1 MPNRYTYNSQ
11 RYYTAGANAVL
22 PEYYEQNDSININ
35 RESYT
40 ANSKKKIKLIIN
52 ENLKLFT
59 VAFLLAALV
68 VGQYVYI
75 AGMGY
80 GIVRQENELNQV
92 LNNNEKLKQQY
103 AYLGDLS
110 TVEAYAVNNLG
121 MVKASS
127 SMAYVSSADSQESTQ
142 EEEAVQ
148 EDSSILKSIV
158 SGVFGI
164 FKSY

>member
-1 MPNRYTYNSQ
+1 MPNKYTYTAQ
-11 RYYTAGANAVL
+11 RYYTAGANAVAR
-22 PEYYEQNDSININ
+22 EYYEQNDSININ
-35 RESYT
+35 EENYT

-80 GIVRQENELNQV
+80 NIVKQENELNAV

-103 AYLGDLS
+103 AYLGDLA

-121 MVKASS
+121 MVKAQD
-127 SMAYVSSADSQESTQ
+127 SMAYVSSAETDNNATVEENTDEES
-142 EEEAVQ
+142 
-148 EDSSILKSIV
+148 SLLRNIV

>member
-1 MPNRYTYNSQ
+1 MPNRYAYNSQ
-11 RYYTAGANAVL
+11 RYYTSGANAVAR
-22 PEYYEQNDSININ
+22 EYYEQNDSININ
-35 RESYT
+35 EEKYT
-40 ANSKKKIKLIIN
+40 ASSKKKIKVIIN

-59 VAFLLAALV
+59 VAFLLASLV
-68 VGQYVYI
+68 VAQYVYI

-80 GIVRQENELNQV
+80 NIVREENELNAV

-103 AYLGDLS
+103 AYLGDLA

-121 MVKASS
+121 MVKAQA
-127 SMAYVSSADSQESTQ
+127 SMAYVSSAESENNAAVDENA
-142 EEEAVQ
+142 EEE
-148 EDSSILKSIV
+148 SSFLKNIV